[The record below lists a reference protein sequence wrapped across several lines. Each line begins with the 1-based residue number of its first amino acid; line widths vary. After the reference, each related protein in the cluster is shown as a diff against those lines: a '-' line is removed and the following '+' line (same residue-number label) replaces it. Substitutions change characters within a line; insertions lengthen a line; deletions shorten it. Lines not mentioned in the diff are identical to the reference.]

1 MPYSLKFF
9 IIVFLLIIILVIC
22 ITLISSTKS
31 YKRKGLR
38 RNEEVEQ
45 LTNHVTPSKLLSEYE
60 IEMYELLTEACPKH
74 IVLCQVSFNAFIKCA
89 EIGVRNKF
97 NRSMCDFM
105 IVDHNF
111 VPIVCV
117 ELDDRTHLGSNKKRD
132 EFRDNLLSA
141 AYIPTERFFGLP
153 DDVNTVKNRL
163 KYYLTQKSSLVHEKL
178 MID

>member
-1 MPYSLKFF
+1 MLF
-9 IIVFLLIIILVIC
+9 IIACLLIFLMVVC
-22 ITLISSTKS
+22 VSLLSNNTP
-31 YKRKGLR
+31 YKRKGLK
-38 RNEEVEQ
+38 RNEEVQ
-45 LTNHVTPSKLLSEYE
+45 HLTNHVAPSKLLSKYE

-74 IVLCQVSFNAFIKCA
+74 IVLCQVSFNAFLKCD
-89 EIGVRNKF
+89 EISVRNKF

-105 IVDHNF
+105 IVDRNF

-141 AYIPTERFFGLP
+141 ALIPTERFFGLP
-153 DDVNTVKNRL
+153 EDVNEVKSRL
-163 KYYLTQKSSLVHEKL
+163 RYYINQKSTLVHEKL